1 MFSNQAHSFQVQA
14 RLAIRLSWVG
24 GYINALTILLCGRAT
39 SHVTGSVTTIGID
52 FAQGKYDELFF
63 LLSLVVTFSLGAVLS
78 GLLTEYGRARYW
90 ASIYVLPMIVQ
101 AVLLSLAAILTKLH
115 ILGGQDNPEIHHLM
129 ATLVPALAMG
139 LQNGTITRISGGVV
153 RTTHLTGVMTDIGL
167 NAAAL
172 LLRYLGKRE
181 FVEIRKRQLGIEASQ
196 TEPGA
201 ASRLQLLSCIAG
213 SFLIGAALGAFA
225 DQRIPNWEFV
235 PAVVFLIFLIVVD
248 IRTPMG
254 RLRTHR
260 EVGGTLDER
269 LPRGVQIFHLC
280 PNRSDGIRTSR
291 LPNMT
296 AWIDELPPNTHTV
309 VLDIEEMD
317 ITNIN
322 DMLEMRAGAVKLKA
336 AHVEMILC
344 GVTLAERELIRTVGL
359 HHLIREERILA
370 SIREVEGVVKHASD

>member
-1 MFSNQAHSFQVQA
+1 VFSNQAHSFQVQA

-24 GYINALTILLCGRAT
+24 GYINALTLLLCGRAT

-52 FAQGKYDELFF
+52 FAQGKFDELFF
-63 LLSLVVTFSLGAVLS
+63 LLALVLTFSLGAMLS

-90 ASIYVLPMIVQ
+90 ASIYVLPMTVQ

-115 ILGGQDNPEIHHLM
+115 LLGGQDNPDLAHLM

-153 RTTHLTGVMTDIGL
+153 RTTHVSGVMTDIGL

-172 LLRYLGKRE
+172 LLRRLGKRE
-181 FVEIRKRQLGIEASQ
+181 FAELRQRQLGIEASQ
-196 TEPGA
+196 TAPGA
-201 ASRLQLLSCIAG
+201 ASRLQLLSCVAG
-213 SFLIGAALGAFA
+213 SFLVGAVLGTYA
-225 DQRIPNWEFV
+225 DLEFPDWAFV

-260 EVGGTLDER
+260 ELGGTLDEK

-280 PNRSDGIRTSR
+280 PNRRDGIRTGR

-296 AWIDELPPNTHTV
+296 AWIDDLPPNTHTV

-317 ITNIN
+317 ITDIN
-322 DMLEMRAGAVKLKA
+322 DMLELRAGAVKLKA
-336 AHVEMILC
+336 AHVQMILC
-344 GVTLAERELIRTVGL
+344 GVTDSERALIRTVGL
-359 HHLIREERILA
+359 NNLIQEERILG
-370 SIREVEGVVKHASD
+370 SIGEVVGVIAKSVN